1 MASSLPHMMGAKRNP
16 DSAEVIES
24 LDRERRF
31 ATFLEA
37 SREGCRGR
45 NGPAARN
52 SKRNVK
58 RDRANAAPLVE
69 TCFLVYA
76 AAFFL
81 AAALIGL
88 GTFFGFL

>member
-24 LDRERRF
+24 LDRERRY

-37 SREGCRGR
+37 SGEGCRGR

-52 SKRNVK
+52 SQGERKAGPRE
-58 RDRANAAPLVE
+58 RGPA
-69 TCFLVYA
+69 
-76 AAFFL
+76 
-81 AAALIGL
+81 G
-88 GTFFGFL
+88 